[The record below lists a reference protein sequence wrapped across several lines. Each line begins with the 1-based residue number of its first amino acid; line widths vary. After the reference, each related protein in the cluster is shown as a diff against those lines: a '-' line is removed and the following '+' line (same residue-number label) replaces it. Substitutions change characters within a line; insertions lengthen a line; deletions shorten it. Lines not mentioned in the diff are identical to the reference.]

1 MLTRLCQPQS
11 HKFFDFFHS
20 LNSVDIRHLWLFFR
34 HLEQQPLFGGKI
46 IQNRL

>member
-1 MLTRLCQPQS
+1 MLIRLCQPQS

-20 LNSVDIRHLWLFFR
+20 LNPVDISHLRLVFR
-34 HLEQQPLFGGKI
+34 HLEQQPLSGGKI